1 MSAPSPL
8 SGRHRGSTTSSW
20 PQSLRTI
27 LEARGNVR
35 VAALGTKGA
44 EAAAL
49 FNEHHPDIM
58 LLDIRMPDLS
68 GLAAGEAILARPTPK
83 ARIVF
88 LTTFADDDY
97 IVRALAIGARGYLIK
112 QEARGLAEALHSV
125 MEGQIVLGSDVTDRV
140 SALIGQRPAN
150 GAGAAF
156 DDSLS
161 HPDNSQAAPAFAE
174 GLTQRERDI
183 AELIAEGLDNREIAQ
198 ALYLS
203 EGTVRNHIS
212 AILQKCGLRNRTQI
226 AIAWW
231 AVGRSVIRSP
241 PPATFPGALI
251 VRKTAWCAA
260 AISCKKSTGK
270 WLSSLLVMEMTHA
283 PHIQQPRHPRHRE
296 TVRRALGG
304 TIEFRHF
311 TGFDQLFAPHAHGY
325 PVIGLVREGHRIME
339 CNRTRY
345 RLGPGQLL
353 ALNAG
358 AMPTD
363 ASKREPRRSST
374 TASPCSISTIAGPIV
389 EDTEAI
395 ALMGDLAGLMQE
407 PIIDEAHVEEEL
419 CLLIGLLAAHN
430 EPETSDQTARDL
442 ATHSQSEGRE
452 HPSRPIRQP
461 PTRPLRP
468 WPPI

>member
-8 SGRHRGSTTSSW
+8 SVVIVDDDEFVA
-20 PQSLRTI
+20 QSLRTI
-27 LEARGNVR
+27 LEARGSVR

-68 GLAAGEAILARPTPK
+68 GLAAGEAILAAHPK

-150 GAGAAF
+150 GAG
-156 DDSLS
+156 
-161 HPDNSQAAPAFAE
+161 NSQAAPAFAE

-231 AVGRSVIRSP
+231 R
-241 PPATFPGALI
+241 
-251 VRKTAWCAA
+251 
-260 AISCKKSTGK
+260 
-270 WLSSLLVMEMTHA
+270 
-283 PHIQQPRHPRHRE
+283 
-296 TVRRALGG
+296 
-304 TIEFRHF
+304 
-311 TGFDQLFAPHAHGY
+311 
-325 PVIGLVREGHRIME
+325 
-339 CNRTRY
+339 
-345 RLGPGQLL
+345 
-353 ALNAG
+353 
-358 AMPTD
+358 
-363 ASKREPRRSST
+363 
-374 TASPCSISTIAGPIV
+374 
-389 EDTEAI
+389 
-395 ALMGDLAGLMQE
+395 
-407 PIIDEAHVEEEL
+407 
-419 CLLIGLLAAHN
+419 
-430 EPETSDQTARDL
+430 
-442 ATHSQSEGRE
+442 
-452 HPSRPIRQP
+452 
-461 PTRPLRP
+461 
-468 WPPI
+468 

>member
-8 SGRHRGSTTSSW
+8 SVVIVDDDEFVA
-20 PQSLRTI
+20 QSLRTI
-27 LEARGNVR
+27 LEARGSVR
-35 VAALGTKGA
+35 VAGLGTKGA

-68 GLAAGEAILARPTPK
+68 GLAAGEAILAAHPK

-97 IVRALAIGARGYLIK
+97 IVRALAIRARGYLIK
-112 QEARGLAEALHSV
+112 QESRGLAEALHSV

-231 AVGRSVIRSP
+231 R
-241 PPATFPGALI
+241 
-251 VRKTAWCAA
+251 
-260 AISCKKSTGK
+260 
-270 WLSSLLVMEMTHA
+270 
-283 PHIQQPRHPRHRE
+283 
-296 TVRRALGG
+296 
-304 TIEFRHF
+304 
-311 TGFDQLFAPHAHGY
+311 
-325 PVIGLVREGHRIME
+325 
-339 CNRTRY
+339 
-345 RLGPGQLL
+345 
-353 ALNAG
+353 
-358 AMPTD
+358 
-363 ASKREPRRSST
+363 
-374 TASPCSISTIAGPIV
+374 
-389 EDTEAI
+389 
-395 ALMGDLAGLMQE
+395 
-407 PIIDEAHVEEEL
+407 
-419 CLLIGLLAAHN
+419 
-430 EPETSDQTARDL
+430 
-442 ATHSQSEGRE
+442 
-452 HPSRPIRQP
+452 
-461 PTRPLRP
+461 
-468 WPPI
+468 

>member
-8 SGRHRGSTTSSW
+8 SVVIVDDDELVA
-20 PQSLRTI
+20 QSLRTI

-68 GLAAGEAILARPTPK
+68 GLAAGEAILAAHPK

-125 MEGQIVLGSDVTDRV
+125 MEGQIVLGSDV
-140 SALIGQRPAN
+140 IGQRPAN

-231 AVGRSVIRSP
+231 R
-241 PPATFPGALI
+241 
-251 VRKTAWCAA
+251 
-260 AISCKKSTGK
+260 
-270 WLSSLLVMEMTHA
+270 
-283 PHIQQPRHPRHRE
+283 
-296 TVRRALGG
+296 
-304 TIEFRHF
+304 
-311 TGFDQLFAPHAHGY
+311 
-325 PVIGLVREGHRIME
+325 
-339 CNRTRY
+339 
-345 RLGPGQLL
+345 
-353 ALNAG
+353 
-358 AMPTD
+358 
-363 ASKREPRRSST
+363 
-374 TASPCSISTIAGPIV
+374 
-389 EDTEAI
+389 
-395 ALMGDLAGLMQE
+395 
-407 PIIDEAHVEEEL
+407 
-419 CLLIGLLAAHN
+419 
-430 EPETSDQTARDL
+430 
-442 ATHSQSEGRE
+442 
-452 HPSRPIRQP
+452 
-461 PTRPLRP
+461 
-468 WPPI
+468 

>member
-8 SGRHRGSTTSSW
+8 SVVIVDDDEFVA
-20 PQSLRTI
+20 QSLRTI
-27 LEARGNVR
+27 LEARGSVR

-68 GLAAGEAILARPTPK
+68 GLAAGEA
-83 ARIVF
+83 IVF

-231 AVGRSVIRSP
+231 R
-241 PPATFPGALI
+241 
-251 VRKTAWCAA
+251 
-260 AISCKKSTGK
+260 
-270 WLSSLLVMEMTHA
+270 
-283 PHIQQPRHPRHRE
+283 
-296 TVRRALGG
+296 
-304 TIEFRHF
+304 
-311 TGFDQLFAPHAHGY
+311 
-325 PVIGLVREGHRIME
+325 
-339 CNRTRY
+339 
-345 RLGPGQLL
+345 
-353 ALNAG
+353 
-358 AMPTD
+358 
-363 ASKREPRRSST
+363 
-374 TASPCSISTIAGPIV
+374 
-389 EDTEAI
+389 
-395 ALMGDLAGLMQE
+395 
-407 PIIDEAHVEEEL
+407 
-419 CLLIGLLAAHN
+419 
-430 EPETSDQTARDL
+430 
-442 ATHSQSEGRE
+442 
-452 HPSRPIRQP
+452 
-461 PTRPLRP
+461 
-468 WPPI
+468 

>member
-8 SGRHRGSTTSSW
+8 SVVIVDDDELVA
-20 PQSLRTI
+20 QSLRTI

-68 GLAAGEAILARPTPK
+68 GLAAGEAILAAHPK

-161 HPDNSQAAPAFAE
+161 HPDNSQATPAFAE
-174 GLTQRERDI
+174 SLTQRERDI
-183 AELIAEGLDNREIAQ
+183 AELIAEGFDNREIAQ
-198 ALYLS
+198 TLFLS

-212 AILQKCGLRNRTQI
+212 AILQKCDLRNRTQI

-231 AVGRSVIRSP
+231 R
-241 PPATFPGALI
+241 
-251 VRKTAWCAA
+251 
-260 AISCKKSTGK
+260 
-270 WLSSLLVMEMTHA
+270 
-283 PHIQQPRHPRHRE
+283 
-296 TVRRALGG
+296 
-304 TIEFRHF
+304 
-311 TGFDQLFAPHAHGY
+311 
-325 PVIGLVREGHRIME
+325 
-339 CNRTRY
+339 
-345 RLGPGQLL
+345 
-353 ALNAG
+353 
-358 AMPTD
+358 
-363 ASKREPRRSST
+363 
-374 TASPCSISTIAGPIV
+374 
-389 EDTEAI
+389 
-395 ALMGDLAGLMQE
+395 
-407 PIIDEAHVEEEL
+407 
-419 CLLIGLLAAHN
+419 
-430 EPETSDQTARDL
+430 
-442 ATHSQSEGRE
+442 
-452 HPSRPIRQP
+452 
-461 PTRPLRP
+461 
-468 WPPI
+468 

>member
-8 SGRHRGSTTSSW
+8 SVVIVDDDEFVA
-20 PQSLRTI
+20 QSLRTI
-27 LEARGNVR
+27 LEARGSVR
-35 VAALGTKGA
+35 VAGLGTKGA
-44 EAAAL
+44 ESAAL

-58 LLDIRMPDLS
+58 L
-68 GLAAGEAILARPTPK
+68 
-83 ARIVF
+83 
-88 LTTFADDDY
+88 ADDDY

-231 AVGRSVIRSP
+231 R
-241 PPATFPGALI
+241 
-251 VRKTAWCAA
+251 
-260 AISCKKSTGK
+260 
-270 WLSSLLVMEMTHA
+270 
-283 PHIQQPRHPRHRE
+283 
-296 TVRRALGG
+296 
-304 TIEFRHF
+304 
-311 TGFDQLFAPHAHGY
+311 
-325 PVIGLVREGHRIME
+325 
-339 CNRTRY
+339 
-345 RLGPGQLL
+345 
-353 ALNAG
+353 
-358 AMPTD
+358 
-363 ASKREPRRSST
+363 
-374 TASPCSISTIAGPIV
+374 
-389 EDTEAI
+389 
-395 ALMGDLAGLMQE
+395 
-407 PIIDEAHVEEEL
+407 
-419 CLLIGLLAAHN
+419 
-430 EPETSDQTARDL
+430 
-442 ATHSQSEGRE
+442 
-452 HPSRPIRQP
+452 
-461 PTRPLRP
+461 
-468 WPPI
+468 

>member
-8 SGRHRGSTTSSW
+8 SVVIVDDDEFVA
-20 PQSLRTI
+20 QSLRTI
-27 LEARGNVR
+27 LEARGSVR
-35 VAALGTKGA
+35 VAGLGTKGA

-49 FNEHHPDIM
+49 FNEQ

-68 GLAAGEAILARPTPK
+68 GLAAGEAILAAHPK

-174 GLTQRERDI
+174 GLTQRERDL

-231 AVGRSVIRSP
+231 R
-241 PPATFPGALI
+241 
-251 VRKTAWCAA
+251 
-260 AISCKKSTGK
+260 
-270 WLSSLLVMEMTHA
+270 
-283 PHIQQPRHPRHRE
+283 
-296 TVRRALGG
+296 
-304 TIEFRHF
+304 
-311 TGFDQLFAPHAHGY
+311 
-325 PVIGLVREGHRIME
+325 
-339 CNRTRY
+339 
-345 RLGPGQLL
+345 
-353 ALNAG
+353 
-358 AMPTD
+358 
-363 ASKREPRRSST
+363 
-374 TASPCSISTIAGPIV
+374 
-389 EDTEAI
+389 
-395 ALMGDLAGLMQE
+395 
-407 PIIDEAHVEEEL
+407 
-419 CLLIGLLAAHN
+419 
-430 EPETSDQTARDL
+430 
-442 ATHSQSEGRE
+442 
-452 HPSRPIRQP
+452 
-461 PTRPLRP
+461 
-468 WPPI
+468 

>member
-8 SGRHRGSTTSSW
+8 SVVIVDDDEFVA
-20 PQSLRTI
+20 QSLRTR
-27 LEARGNVR
+27 LEARGSVR
-35 VAALGTKGA
+35 VAGLGTKGA

-68 GLAAGEAILARPTPK
+68 GLAAGEAILAAHPK

-231 AVGRSVIRSP
+231 R
-241 PPATFPGALI
+241 
-251 VRKTAWCAA
+251 
-260 AISCKKSTGK
+260 
-270 WLSSLLVMEMTHA
+270 
-283 PHIQQPRHPRHRE
+283 
-296 TVRRALGG
+296 
-304 TIEFRHF
+304 
-311 TGFDQLFAPHAHGY
+311 
-325 PVIGLVREGHRIME
+325 
-339 CNRTRY
+339 
-345 RLGPGQLL
+345 
-353 ALNAG
+353 
-358 AMPTD
+358 
-363 ASKREPRRSST
+363 
-374 TASPCSISTIAGPIV
+374 
-389 EDTEAI
+389 
-395 ALMGDLAGLMQE
+395 
-407 PIIDEAHVEEEL
+407 
-419 CLLIGLLAAHN
+419 
-430 EPETSDQTARDL
+430 
-442 ATHSQSEGRE
+442 
-452 HPSRPIRQP
+452 
-461 PTRPLRP
+461 
-468 WPPI
+468 

>member
-8 SGRHRGSTTSSW
+8 SVVIVDDDEFVA
-20 PQSLRTI
+20 QSLRTI
-27 LEARGNVR
+27 LEARGSVR

-68 GLAAGEAILARPTPK
+68 GLAAGEAILAAHPK

-97 IVRALAIGARGYLIK
+97 I
-112 QEARGLAEALHSV
+112 ARGLAEALHSV

-231 AVGRSVIRSP
+231 R
-241 PPATFPGALI
+241 
-251 VRKTAWCAA
+251 
-260 AISCKKSTGK
+260 
-270 WLSSLLVMEMTHA
+270 
-283 PHIQQPRHPRHRE
+283 
-296 TVRRALGG
+296 
-304 TIEFRHF
+304 
-311 TGFDQLFAPHAHGY
+311 
-325 PVIGLVREGHRIME
+325 
-339 CNRTRY
+339 
-345 RLGPGQLL
+345 
-353 ALNAG
+353 
-358 AMPTD
+358 
-363 ASKREPRRSST
+363 
-374 TASPCSISTIAGPIV
+374 
-389 EDTEAI
+389 
-395 ALMGDLAGLMQE
+395 
-407 PIIDEAHVEEEL
+407 
-419 CLLIGLLAAHN
+419 
-430 EPETSDQTARDL
+430 
-442 ATHSQSEGRE
+442 
-452 HPSRPIRQP
+452 
-461 PTRPLRP
+461 
-468 WPPI
+468 